1 MSTSEFGRIDA
12 KQQARLD
19 AFIDALSDHRH
30 YHANL
35 VPELR
40 ELLSSVQ
47 SSAPQSQAHKAKN
60 TNAEALGK
68 QIKRLFNQSL
78 STLTKW
84 SELLEASDASNV
96 VPRDRSND
104 TTNSSRLNATN
115 DKPAVAIGPVSKT
128 QQMVSQTVTAT
139 STISTSN
146 ITANENTGTKPLTG
160 AAIKPTKTVTT
171 TRNQTKAKEDMGPQK
186 RAGQMHGA
194 RKNVDLDNSKT
205 ETPPRTSKSTGTTVI
220 SRQLVAK
227 IEISTPTAAL
237 SISDEKSIYE
247 TDQPTYAHIAVLVD
261 IGFLG
266 VRTLEL
272 MGGYISTNL
281 FEIEKARSNLISKI
295 IQLGM
300 KKRALQELGYLRE
313 QLIQCAISLW
323 KERDLGTLDE
333 QERQRSKSKI
343 ESGSVIPSSSSSV
356 DSIKKS
362 YQHLFTFP
370 FPKALS
376 TFAANSMPN
385 ALSATSVGLEQV
397 LTFIRL
403 VQALH
408 NNAVRCWM
416 DVRNGSLAYLLPE
429 MMSQPNSP
437 YDWCMCIA
445 NIHRQAGQQ
454 SLDALFR
461 LLFIAAG
468 KAVDIDPTREGHRHA
483 FMLRMHG
490 IKYHGLY
497 RHLTETKDG
506 MIWDKILRC
515 GAEFEKSTRDGQTR
529 EDVLLLLRSYKT
541 IYEFLGE
548 FAAVD
553 TSNARFLEWR
563 KHFVHLSS
571 KVDDTVI
578 RIFAKSLQGD
588 DQDMEMVDVAT
599 TKEPQPFTLSRHG
612 TSPSMECDTR
622 LKVVP
627 IPRPITEP
635 TISGIVIPVERVLSR
650 LDDAVKALQKFEDS
664 LQHWHTT
671 LSSEKDLD
679 SNMEKVK
686 NALLVLEQDLSSFP
700 PKGLPTSI
708 LQNVARI
715 FRSMDNIR
723 SVGSKIMDK
732 YEKEQKRISTD
743 STSDVDVALRSLV
756 SAGMV
761 TRILSDV
768 TVGLWHYARLD
779 YQVGFEVKQIAW
791 TLFNSNPK
799 ATPDP
804 AKLSC
809 ARVDAI
815 LFLFRLYQSDI
826 DSLRILDSPSIL
838 GYLESAFS
846 TAKEMN
852 DDESLPWISNAL
864 YNLGGALF
872 KADRRKEAIR
882 PLEAAVVCYLHW
894 LRDDLGADSS
904 LSDSNTTKN
913 PKTEARL
920 VLANRYEVLG
930 VCSQSI
936 NDLSHALDCFNS
948 GLCVLPLNS
957 FRGIDTVALGELKT
971 SQLPAAKLL
980 NRRTRILLMMEEP
993 RFTSVVTSV
1002 QEFES
1007 KVTKHDV
1014 PVHIRGIVQ
1023 EFECGLLSVLSVK
1036 TNQVS
1041 RRNKEQIEI
1050 LKHLMTRVYRG
1061 GRSLMNPIRR
1071 ARVLVQLAVLYQAH
1085 SDMDLQQEAQ
1095 HLIEE
1100 AIEILK
1106 ERDLKADIEL
1116 EHVRNYNL
1124 AFAYS
1129 WNGILDRSRG
1139 TGLSRK
1145 SKPFQIALQLWEII
1159 LSDIECFTS
1168 YEDTQ
1173 LANHQSKVKKLR
1185 KHLPEPEILY
1195 DHLQMLADC
1204 LGMIDYRVLQVQVYF
1219 LMLRLC
1225 NGVLAMTEE
1234 TCADAVRIY
1243 SRIGQAYL
1251 ALGYSGKAKM
1261 ALNHGKLVLEEMAR
1275 TSKGSTLRGEVY
1287 ATWLLVYSLYLTSV
1301 GYKAQGISA
1310 YNQAK
1315 YHSDQHQLLVG
1326 TREGVIGPL
1335 SKSGALSRKIE
1346 AKVYRAMI
1354 VVEASLARSQL
1365 LYYEGNLSEAIS
1377 DSKRAGR
1384 QLSRIVSTL
1393 STAIKTAQA
1402 DPATVAAR
1410 PMDNPF
1416 LVQGQTADQ
1425 SEGQV
1430 QEQTWSE
1437 NQQLRQGL
1445 EMLATQRFQWSIFR
1459 LLIEAYHQLGKL
1471 YLIQGSAREAE
1482 YFFVEGKHIA
1492 TLSKAGKSLDRFMLD
1507 QAELQLRQHEWQGCQ
1522 QTLEELSM
1530 QEDEL
1535 NAGALSWEI
1544 QDARIQ
1550 LLRGDLYFETDQ
1562 FELSMQAYFRT
1573 DDVLSH
1579 LMDKSFIS
1587 GLEQLVIREPQTP
1600 REAKLVTIGR
1610 RQGMGG
1616 SEILHWRS
1624 DASLGSRESGTP
1636 DQAQFECVTLG
1647 SIKAAIGYRTGLILG
1662 LEGRRVQAYGLI
1674 EDSKAEDPMAFTVA
1688 EYHFTKARLLILE
1701 LEDAMAKHL
1710 MYALIPESALSVG
1723 LFKKTRTQKLE
1734 SPPGSFNQ
1742 SPVLNDS
1749 GIHALLGFSR
1759 DSHLS
1764 SPSVRVTRMTRRRR
1778 SQPANEPP
1786 SPNLSE
1792 TRTNAHQAIGKDIVN
1807 QYHEIL
1813 RKAREHLSAAYKHSI
1828 QIYSPHIISDI
1839 CSKQV
1844 YLSVLESCFH
1854 QEGFQERVS
1863 SLGEPIGIRRDSHW
1877 TMATRAAC
1885 YLEMAKAVTQ
1895 HREMHGLIKQKLN
1908 PDSAQGDQSWPRD
1921 IQIKDQFIRSDQ
1933 HQQMKTSRSKKEP
1946 RLQRIGSKTINFIGL
1961 EKPRR
1966 LVLLENTDGEGEQ
1979 TAEAN
1984 INVKM
1989 EEDEDMDLEQVGMK
2003 LEDLNSRRG
2012 KREYFNRQS
2021 QLHSSIS
2028 LGNERSFL
2036 EIMDKVYERDT
2047 LIMEEQPETFQRDF
2061 VDILPDQWTVVS
2073 LSMDVE
2079 HEVLYVNR
2087 LRANS
2092 MPLVVRLPL
2101 NRAQLREGDDQN
2113 LGLRPIVGFDE
2124 EDELEPGPP
2133 LSYKE
2138 AAEELQEILRGSQ
2151 ETLALTSSKYHAN
2164 IAGLTGQATQK
2175 PIELTREAKAE
2186 WWSQRQELD
2195 DRLCALLGCM
2205 EDQWLCG
2212 LKGLIQSHNTP
2223 SDEGNLIGFK
2233 KTLDWIMSQA
2243 VNSMS
2248 SVSSVF
2254 GTRASGQQS
2263 SASRKGLLVQFEI
2276 NIDLCRVILHL
2287 GDQPTSAELK
2297 DLIYFLLDAYLYNNM
2312 NSSVASSTSAFGD
2325 ISMSSSPTPPTIEYS
2340 EVQFGRI
2347 ALQIKEALRCYWEA
2361 ETVAKNNGFDEGGHV
2376 ILILDKH
2383 LQGFPWESCPVLRQE
2398 AVSRVPS
2405 MWFLRDRI
2413 LQQRYNLSKSNTED
2427 PFSGSS
2433 SSITSTNVE
2442 ARHPW
2447 DCKWQDLEL
2456 DPQKTFYVL
2465 NPGGDLKNTEDAFKD
2480 YVKTQQGWD
2489 GITGRA
2495 PLDLECINGLSN
2507 NDLYI
2512 YFGHSGG
2519 EQYIKSTQIRQ
2530 LGHCA
2535 VSLLLGCSSG
2545 SLKSEGEF
2553 DPTGNA
2559 MNYLLAGCPA
2569 VVANLWDVTDKDLDR
2584 FSMAMF
2590 SLWGLAANRYNSMPD
2605 KSRSQVDIDEMDNS
2619 HVERIGSERAESI
2632 NGLRLSL
2639 VEAVKEAREECKLK
2653 YLVGAASVVYGI
2665 PCFLKGS
2672 NNK

>member
-1 MSTSEFGRIDA
+1 
-12 KQQARLD
+12 
-19 AFIDALSDHRH
+19 
-30 YHANL
+30 
-35 VPELR
+35 
-40 ELLSSVQ
+40 
-47 SSAPQSQAHKAKN
+47 
-60 TNAEALGK
+60 
-68 QIKRLFNQSL
+68 
-78 STLTKW
+78 
-84 SELLEASDASNV
+84 
-96 VPRDRSND
+96 
-104 TTNSSRLNATN
+104 
-115 DKPAVAIGPVSKT
+115 
-128 QQMVSQTVTAT
+128 
-139 STISTSN
+139 
-146 ITANENTGTKPLTG
+146 
-160 AAIKPTKTVTT
+160 
-171 TRNQTKAKEDMGPQK
+171 
-186 RAGQMHGA
+186 
-194 RKNVDLDNSKT
+194 
-205 ETPPRTSKSTGTTVI
+205 
-220 SRQLVAK
+220 
-227 IEISTPTAAL
+227 
-237 SISDEKSIYE
+237 
-247 TDQPTYAHIAVLVD
+247 
-261 IGFLG
+261 
-266 VRTLEL
+266 
-272 MGGYISTNL
+272 
-281 FEIEKARSNLISKI
+281 
-295 IQLGM
+295 
-300 KKRALQELGYLRE
+300 
-313 QLIQCAISLW
+313 
-323 KERDLGTLDE
+323 
-333 QERQRSKSKI
+333 
-343 ESGSVIPSSSSSV
+343 
-356 DSIKKS
+356 
-362 YQHLFTFP
+362 
-370 FPKALS
+370 
-376 TFAANSMPN
+376 
-385 ALSATSVGLEQV
+385 
-397 LTFIRL
+397 
-403 VQALH
+403 
-408 NNAVRCWM
+408 
-416 DVRNGSLAYLLPE
+416 
-429 MMSQPNSP
+429 MSQPNSP

-445 NIHRQAGQQ
+445 NVHRQAGQQ

-483 FMLRMHG
+483 FVLRMHG

-506 MIWDKILRC
+506 MIWDKVLRC

-529 EDVLLLLRSYKT
+529 EDILLLLRSYKT

-548 FAAVD
+548 FAAAD

-571 KVDDTVI
+571 KVDDTII
-578 RIFAKSLQGD
+578 RIFVESLQGD
-588 DQDMEMVDVAT
+588 EQDMEMVDVAT
-599 TKEPQPFTLSRHG
+599 TKEQLPFTLSRHG
-612 TSPSMECDTR
+612 SSPSTECDTR
-622 LKVVP
+622 PKVVA
-627 IPRPITEP
+627 IARSITEP
-635 TISGIVIPVERVLSR
+635 TISGVAIPVERVLSH
-650 LDDAVKALQKFEDS
+650 LDDAVKALRKFEDS

-671 LSSEKDLD
+671 LSSEKDLE
-679 SNMEKVK
+679 SNMEKAK
-686 NALLVLEQDLSSFP
+686 NALLVLVQDLSSFP

-756 SAGMV
+756 SAGMI

-768 TVGLWHYARLD
+768 TVGLWYYVRFD

-791 TLFNSNPK
+791 ALFNSNPK

-826 DSLRILDSPSIL
+826 NSLRILDSPSIL

-872 KADRRKEAIR
+872 KVDRRKEAIR
-882 PLEAAVVCYLHW
+882 PLEAAIVCYLHW

-948 GLCVLPLNS
+948 GLCALPLNS
-957 FRGIDTVALGELKT
+957 FRGIDTVTLGELKT

-1014 PVHIRGIVQ
+1014 PAHIRGIVQ
-1023 EFECGLLSVLSVK
+1023 EFECSLLSVLSVK

-1041 RRNKEQIEI
+1041 RRSKEQIEI

-1129 WNGILDRSRG
+1129 WNGILDRNRG

-1145 SKPFQIALQLWEII
+1145 SKPFQIALQLWEVI
-1159 LSDIECFTS
+1159 LSDIECFIS
-1168 YEDTQ
+1168 YEDAQ
-1173 LANHQSKVKKLR
+1173 LTNHQSKVKKLR
-1185 KHLPEPEILY
+1185 KHLPEPELLY

-1204 LGMIDYRVLQVQVYF
+1204 LGMIDYRVLQVQVYL

-1315 YHSDQHQLLVG
+1315 YHSDQHQLLAG

-1335 SKSGALSRKIE
+1335 SKSGALSRKVE

-1384 QLSRIVSTL
+1384 QLSRIVFTL
-1393 STAIKTAQA
+1393 STAIKAAQA
-1402 DPATVAAR
+1402 DPAIVAAR

-1416 LVQGQTADQ
+1416 LVRGQTADQ

-1492 TLSKAGKSLDRFMLD
+1492 ALSKAGKSLDRFMLD

-1562 FELSMQAYFRT
+1562 FELSTQAYIRT

-1600 REAKLVTIGR
+1600 REANLVTIGR
-1610 RQGMGG
+1610 RQGMGD

-1624 DASLGSRESGTP
+1624 DAPLGSHEPGTP

-1662 LEGRRVQAYGLI
+1662 LEGRRAQAYGLI

-1723 LFKKTRTQKLE
+1723 LFRKTRTQKLE
-1734 SPPGSFNQ
+1734 SPSGSFNQ

-1764 SPSVRVTRMTRRRR
+1764 SPSIRVTRMTRRRR

-1792 TRTNAHQAIGKDIVN
+1792 TRTNTQQAIGKDIVN

-1828 QIYSPHIISDI
+1828 QINSSHIVSDI

-1854 QEGFQERVS
+1854 QEGFQERAS
-1863 SLGEPIGIRRDSHW
+1863 SLGDPIDIRHDSHRA
-1877 TMATRAAC
+1877 MATRAAC

-1921 IQIKDQFIRSDQ
+1921 IQIKDQFIISGQ

-1984 INVKM
+1984 VNVKM

-2124 EDELEPGPP
+2124 EDELEPAPP

-2151 ETLALTSSKYHAN
+2151 ETLALTSSKHHAN

-2175 PIELTREAKAE
+2175 PVELTREAKAE

-2233 KTLDWIMSQA
+2233 KSLDWIMSQA

-2263 SASRKGLLVQFEI
+2263 SASRKGSLVQFEI

-2312 NSSVASSTSAFGD
+2312 NSSVASSTSAFGN
-2325 ISMSSSPTPPTIEYS
+2325 ISMSSSTTPPTIEYS

-2427 PFSGSS
+2427 PFTEGS
-2433 SSITSTNVE
+2433 SSITSTNAE

-2480 YVKTQQGWD
+2480 YVKMQQGWD
-2489 GITGRA
+2489 GIIGRA

-2590 SLWGLAANRYNSMPD
+2590 SLWGLAANRYNNIPD
-2605 KSRSQVDIDEMDNS
+2605 KSRSQADIDEMGNS
-2619 HVERIGSERAESI
+2619 HVERTGSEQAESI
-2632 NGLRLSL
+2632 SGLRLSL

-2653 YLVGAASVVYGI
+2653 YLVGAASVTTSVQIQTLGTLVDHPNPTFPSVNSADLI
-2665 PCFLKGS
+2665 PLSIDPPQLSFKPSDKIDRTSDNKEDHKHRSHRNNYDNRYHLGGTRSPPLFGQIRLASIPDNEVDFDGHHDAAAIYTLLVISSLSIIDNAIGLMVATRRSLRLTQIAFAIWCLRFLFRILSLISILFMLAVGADFRKTHHLPLLDLDVGVDLNNNS
-2672 NNK
+2672 NNASNGSDSEHPESTTMMLTTLEVIVAAVHGWSLLVLIRDLRNQPRPRTVLARAWIWFCGTKWGRRLGLSARENNVSSGIISITRSGSIINFGDMDNGGGGSSVWDREIASGLGLSSGLLSSASSIRSVAVTIPEMIVVGTSGRSRASSISSFSSAEKV